1 MSSLALVC
9 RSGSI
14 LLALPLDS
22 VAETMRPLP
31 IEPLA
36 EQPCFVRGVSVVR
49 GAPVPIVD
57 VAALLGTGAEA
68 PPRRVVTLNLGV
80 RQVGLALDAV
90 IGVRAISVER
100 LKDVPPLLLEAAA
113 EVVEGIAAL
122 DDQLLLALRGAFV
135 VPPSVWS
142 SIDARTATQ

>member
-1 MSSLALVC
+1 MDSLALVC

-22 VAETMRPLP
+22 VAETMRPLR

-36 EQPCFVRGVSVVR
+36 DQPGFVLGVSIVR
-49 GAPVPIVD
+49 GAPVPVVD
-57 VAALLGTGAEA
+57 VAALLGTESDSK
-68 PPRRVVTLNLGV
+68 PRRVVTLKLGA

-90 IGVRAISVER
+90 IGVRAIGAER
-100 LKDVPPLLLEAAA
+100 LRDVPPLLREAAA
-113 EVVEGIAAL
+113 EVVNGIASL
-122 DDQLLLALRGAFV
+122 DDRLLVALRGAFI

-142 SIDARTATQ
+142 SIDARTTA

>member
-9 RSGSI
+9 RSGTV

-31 IEPLA
+31 IEPLTG
-36 EQPCFVRGVSVVR
+36 QPGFVRGVSIVR

-57 VAALLGTGAEA
+57 VAMLLGTQAETA
-68 PPRRVVTLNLGV
+68 PRRVVTLKLGA

-90 IGVRAISVER
+90 IGVRAVGTEQLR
-100 LKDVPPLLLEAAA
+100 VVPPLLREAAGEA
-113 EVVEGIAAL
+113 VNGIAAL
-122 DDQLLLALRGAFV
+122 DDQLLLALRGAFI

-142 SIDARTATQ
+142 DIDRAATP